1 MTINLKTM
9 NRILLLTTL
18 LITLLA
24 LSTQLHAQSIF
35 DNTQLRLF
43 SYTEASSAVDSSN
56 TRKTNVELG
65 DIEMLLTA
73 QLNDK
78 ITVLSEVILAPEGS
92 VEIDR
97 MMLKYQ
103 FNDYFH
109 LSAGK
114 LYIPIGLW
122 NNTFYHQA
130 RVLTPTI
137 DHPVIIADKGDFGV
151 LDNKDEGL
159 QLGGENISKFRF
171 GYRLYL
177 SNGFSSHFEN
187 TPTIQ
192 SLTYNFFAEPIDNL
206 KFGVSGQF
214 QKLEKGLM
222 TSKGLLPEDHDLSL
236 YNASLMYLS
245 SSNKFEFS
253 SEFFQVNARSATEG
267 IESFNGFFVYSGYK
281 IKKFVPYAMYNKVAY
296 DQSLEVY
303 PKNNYTGT
311 TLGLRYKLA
320 PLSVLKLEAQFLE
333 SDEFKKL
340 NRIEL
345 QWAVGY

>member
-1 MTINLKTM
+1 M
-9 NRILLLTTL
+9 NKFLLPAFVHIVLLTVTVNL
-18 LITLLA
+18 E
-24 LSTQLHAQSIF
+24 AQSIF

-78 ITVLSEVILAPEGS
+78 ITVLSEVILTPEGT

-151 LDNKDEGL
+151 IDNKDEGL
-159 QLGGENISKFRF
+159 QFGGENISKYRF

-192 SLTYNFFAEPIDNL
+192 SLTYNLFAEPVDNL
-206 KFGVSGQF
+206 KIGVSGQL
-214 QKLEKGLM
+214 QTLEKGSL
-222 TSKGLLPEDHDLSL
+222 TSVGPLASTHDLSL
-236 YNASLMYLS
+236 FNASIMYLGG
-245 SSNKFEFS
+245 SNKFEFS
-253 SEFFQVNARSATEG
+253 TEFFETKAQSVADG
-267 IESFNGFFVYSGYK
+267 IESFNGFFVYTGYK
-281 IKKFVPYAMYNKVAY
+281 LNKLVPYFMYNKVSY
-296 DQSLEVY
+296 NQSIEVY
-303 PKNNYTGT
+303 PKNNFTGT
-311 TLGLRYKLA
+311 TVGLRYKLA

-333 SDEFKKL
+333 CDEFKKL